1 MIWLGLAWK
10 WVIGSMLGRIVAG
23 ALVGLV
29 ALGINNS
36 VQRSKGA
43 AAVVEASKQKAKA
56 INVRNEEVRRRARQ
70 PGAAQR
76 LLESACRDCD
86 G

>member
-1 MIWLGLAWK
+1 MIWLGIVWK

-29 ALGINNS
+29 ALSVNNA

-43 AAVVEASKQKAKA
+43 ATVIEESKQKARIANERNAKIREQVKA
-56 INVRNEEVRRRARQ
+56 
-70 PGAAQR
+70 PGAAER
-76 LLESACRDCD
+76 VLRNYCRDC
-86 G
+86 